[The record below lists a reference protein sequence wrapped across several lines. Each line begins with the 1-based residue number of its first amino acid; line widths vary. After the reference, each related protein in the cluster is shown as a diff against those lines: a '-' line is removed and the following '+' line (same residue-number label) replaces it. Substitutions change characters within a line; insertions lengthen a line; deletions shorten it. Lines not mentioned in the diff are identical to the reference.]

1 MEDAQEDEQLQ
12 EKIINEEFVLYIF
25 GKSPTDMS
33 RYKTWKKNSPFLYD
47 LLLSSALEWP
57 TLTTQWLPDVQS

>member
-1 MEDAQEDEQLQ
+1 MEEAQEDEQLQ
-12 EKIINEEFVLYIF
+12 EKIINEEFVLPMF
-25 GKSPTDMS
+25 RSSSTDTC